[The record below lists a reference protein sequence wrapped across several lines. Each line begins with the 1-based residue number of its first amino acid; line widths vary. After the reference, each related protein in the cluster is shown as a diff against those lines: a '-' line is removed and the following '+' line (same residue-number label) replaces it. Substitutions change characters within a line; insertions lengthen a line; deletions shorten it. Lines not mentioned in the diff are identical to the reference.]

1 MNTDIIRS
9 QITSGFWTQSPANI
23 CYKTRPYSPKKAQ
36 ASTQLSTDYQTN
48 KQMHPFVKFTI
59 KISILTL
66 KIKKINITSGY
77 TSWLHR
83 KTKEMLTAKLMK
95 LQSINE

>member
-23 CYKTRPYSPKKAQ
+23 CYKTRPYSPKEAQ